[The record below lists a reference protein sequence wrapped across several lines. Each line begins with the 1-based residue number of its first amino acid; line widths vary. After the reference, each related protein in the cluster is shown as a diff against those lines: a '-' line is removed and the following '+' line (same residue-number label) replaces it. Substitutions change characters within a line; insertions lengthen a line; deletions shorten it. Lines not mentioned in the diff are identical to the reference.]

1 MNVSDKIRQI
11 RTQKGLSQDYMATQ
25 LEIHQSTYS
34 DIENGHSDLKIS
46 TLEKIAEILDVDIK
60 IFFGSDS
67 IVYIQNNQENQQVG
81 YINNAHDFEKERILF
96 QELLKY
102 KDDVIK
108 SKDEI
113 IQMQKEM
120 IENLRNK

>member
-46 TLEKIAEILDVDIK
+46 TLEKIAEILEVGVK
-60 IFFGSDS
+60 IFFGGES
-67 IVYIQNNQENQQVG
+67 IVYIQNNQENKQVG
-81 YINNAHDFEKERILF
+81 YINNSYDFENERLVF
-96 QELLKY
+96 
-102 KDDVIK
+102 
-108 SKDEI
+108 
-113 IQMQKEM
+113 
-120 IENLRNK
+120 